1 MTVETVQKRMGL
13 RILSCWVYGK
23 EMMSQKRGEEIML
36 QVFSSATSAV
46 CRAGFT
52 TAPQGRFPFFF
63 LLCAR
68 EKGSGSINSLRTGHV
83 QDYTKVKV
91 QLLRTHQSQ
100 LD

>member
-1 MTVETVQKRMGL
+1 ME
-13 RILSCWVYGK
+13 K

-36 QVFSSATSAV
+36 QVFSSAMSAA
-46 CRAGFT
+46 CRQVL
-52 TAPQGRFPFFF
+52 PQLHKGGFPFFF
-63 LLCAR
+63 SSAR
-68 EKGSGSINSLRTGHV
+68 GKRIRNSGFNSLRAGHV